1 MIIPESQNEGT
12 EVTTQSHI
20 DRYRILQAYVGWTDR
35 DTARISALAPL
46 VEPFLGD
53 LIDDFYSTIER
64 HEPTRKIIV
73 GGDDQIVRLKHTL
86 NQWVHEL
93 FRGDYDEQYVERRWR
108 VGYRH
113 VEIGL
118 EEVYTNTALSRLR
131 TGLAKAIRTA
141 WRGDLDELHA
151 SIASLNTLLD
161 LDLAIIEDAYQT
173 EYASRMRAAEAER
186 RALIKQQGETKFRN
200 LVETADC
207 AIVILRPDKSIA
219 YFSPFAERLTGYA
232 SEQVLGKVFIDH
244 FLVDGDRAIV
254 NAEFDRVLDGKSR
267 PAYESTITRR
277 DGACRRMSWNCRILA
292 DFEGSPALLTVGHD
306 ITDLKQSQ
314 ERALQAERLAAIGQV
329 VTGLAHES
337 RNALQR
343 SQACLEMLEREVRDR
358 PRAIELIDRI
368 QKAQDQL
375 HHLYEDVRGYAAPI
389 LLIRRECP
397 LVDVWREAWADLE
410 GQRKGRDAA
419 LLEDIDDVDT
429 NSFIDPFRIKMVF
442 CNIFENALAACVDP
456 VTIRVRVREAAIEQ
470 QPSLEISVLD
480 NGPGIGPEARE
491 RIFEPFFTTKT
502 RGTGLGM
509 AITRRIVEA
518 HGGNLALGDGQAAGA
533 EILITLP
540 RGMP

>member
-186 RALIKQQGETKFRN
+186 RALIMK
-200 LVETADC
+200 
-207 AIVILRPDKSIA
+207 
-219 YFSPFAERLTGYA
+219 
-232 SEQVLGKVFIDH
+232 
-244 FLVDGDRAIV
+244 
-254 NAEFDRVLDGKSR
+254 
-267 PAYESTITRR
+267 
-277 DGACRRMSWNCRILA
+277 
-292 DFEGSPALLTVGHD
+292 
-306 ITDLKQSQ
+306 
-314 ERALQAERLAAIGQV
+314 
-329 VTGLAHES
+329 
-337 RNALQR
+337 
-343 SQACLEMLEREVRDR
+343 
-358 PRAIELIDRI
+358 
-368 QKAQDQL
+368 
-375 HHLYEDVRGYAAPI
+375 
-389 LLIRRECP
+389 
-397 LVDVWREAWADLE
+397 
-410 GQRKGRDAA
+410 
-419 LLEDIDDVDT
+419 
-429 NSFIDPFRIKMVF
+429 
-442 CNIFENALAACVDP
+442 
-456 VTIRVRVREAAIEQ
+456 
-470 QPSLEISVLD
+470 
-480 NGPGIGPEARE
+480 
-491 RIFEPFFTTKT
+491 
-502 RGTGLGM
+502 
-509 AITRRIVEA
+509 
-518 HGGNLALGDGQAAGA
+518 
-533 EILITLP
+533 
-540 RGMP
+540 